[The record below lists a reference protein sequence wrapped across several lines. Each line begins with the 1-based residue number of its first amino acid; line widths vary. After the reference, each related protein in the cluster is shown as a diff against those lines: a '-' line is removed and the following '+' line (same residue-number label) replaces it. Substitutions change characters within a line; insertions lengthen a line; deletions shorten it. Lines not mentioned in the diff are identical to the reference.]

1 MKKTKIRVVTYLRTA
16 SANNKDVLN
25 KEIEMNKLLEKH
37 KDDWEVIDQFEDIGC
52 NGRKLERE
60 GLSNLFEKLDSVDLV
75 VSLSSEMIAKDV
87 LIYKDIYQKIISH
100 NCSLYI
106 RDVHRGNIPKKKF
119 INLDLLPVFGV

>member
-1 MKKTKIRVVTYLRTA
+1 MKNTKLRVVTYLRTA

-37 KDDWEVIDQFEDIGC
+37 KDDWEVIGQFEDISC

-106 RDVHRGNIPKKKF
+106 RDVHRCNVPKKKF